1 MEAKLIAFEGIDGSG
16 KGTQCQLLVRQL
28 ESLGKKVLK
37 FRYPAY
43 QDLSSTMVEIYL
55 GGRLIPFDQANPY
68 AISSI
73 YAVDHQIAFQ
83 KYLEKAYYDDE
94 TIIVLDRYI
103 GSNIIHQMSRLDER
117 EWDSYIEWIRSYE
130 FGKLNLPRPDIT
142 FYMDIDPD
150 VSMKMIAAR
159 CRAQNISPDIHE
171 KNRDYLHSC
180 SRAGLYGAENCG
192 WTIINCMDK
201 ENQFV
206 DKVHHIRNRIWDA
219 IPVEIKDDWSV

>member
-16 KGTQCQLLVRQL
+16 KGTQCQLLVSQL

-55 GGRLIPFDQANPY
+55 GGRLIPFDPY

-159 CRAQNISPDIHE
+159 CRAQNISPDIHVTIYTPVLVP
-171 KNRDYLHSC
+171 DYTVQRIADGQSSTVWIKRINSLIKF
-180 SRAGLYGAENCG
+180 
-192 WTIINCMDK
+192 TIS
-201 ENQFV
+201 
-206 DKVHHIRNRIWDA
+206 
-219 IPVEIKDDWSV
+219 EIEFGRQSQWR